1 MTKLSG
7 ATNQKVTTAESFD
20 ADLKVSEVVM
30 VKFTAEWCAPCRAI
44 QPAIDAVVQDRRD
57 VTVLH
62 VDVDAEQRLA
72 ERFAVRT
79 VPMMFVF
86 RGGRPVG
93 QMVGNASR
101 ATLEKLLRA

>member
-1 MTKLSG
+1 
-7 ATNQKVTTAESFD
+7 
-20 ADLKVSEVVM
+20 VV
-30 VKFTAEWCAPCRAI
+30 KE
-44 QPAIDAVVQDRRD
+44 RRD

-86 RGGRPVG
+86 RGGRPV
-93 QMVGNASR
+93 R
-101 ATLEKLLRA
+101 ATGGQRLTHVAGEGAALMTGP

>member
-1 MTKLSG
+1 
-7 ATNQKVTTAESFD
+7 
-20 ADLKVSEVVM
+20 M
-30 VKFTAEWCAPCRAI
+30 VKFTAEWCAPCRAL
-44 QPAIDAVVQDRRD
+44 QPTIDAVVKERPD

-101 ATLEKLLRA
+101 ASLEKLLRA

>member
-20 ADLKVSEVVM
+20 ADLKASEVVM

-44 QPAIDAVVQDRRD
+44 QPAIDAVVQERRD

-101 ATLEKLLRA
+101 ATLEKLLR